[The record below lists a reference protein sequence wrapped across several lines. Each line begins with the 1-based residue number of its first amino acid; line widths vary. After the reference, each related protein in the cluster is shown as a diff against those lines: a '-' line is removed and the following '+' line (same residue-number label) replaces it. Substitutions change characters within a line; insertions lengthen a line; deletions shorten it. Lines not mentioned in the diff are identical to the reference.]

1 MARFDYLAAGDGAD
15 KPGHPEGKKA
25 RKKAKKAL
33 KKLRKKAARELPPEP
48 AGRRGET
55 TERVEAVYI
64 RKETVRA
71 VWREVKK
78 DGGESVSEL
87 VEDLLLRWLRDRA

>member
-1 MARFDYLAAGDGAD
+1 MERFGDLAAASGKDEKKG
-15 KPGHPEGKKA
+15 GKKA
-25 RKKAKKAL
+25 RKAL
-33 KKLRKKAARELPPEP
+33 KKLKKKARRALLPEP

-87 VEDLLLRWLRDRA
+87 VEDLLLRWLRERA